1 MGSVCYH
8 NGRRYLYRCGMR
20 MPVDLKEIAAIVEER
35 KMAVGA
41 FDAAGPGRPE
51 AVFDAA
57 GKVFATMDK

>member
-1 MGSVCYH
+1 
-8 NGRRYLYRCGMR
+8 MR